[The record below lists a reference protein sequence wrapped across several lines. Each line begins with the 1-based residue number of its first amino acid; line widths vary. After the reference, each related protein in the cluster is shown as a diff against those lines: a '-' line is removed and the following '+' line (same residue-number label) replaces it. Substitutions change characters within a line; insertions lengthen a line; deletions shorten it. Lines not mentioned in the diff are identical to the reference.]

1 MTMSTVSED
10 ATSAASAGAGSN
22 NNNVNKHDPVTPSG
36 ADIEHN
42 VSINLAGSFFVI
54 EIEIP

>member
-1 MTMSTVSED
+1 MSTVSED

-42 VSINLAGSFFVI
+42 VSTVVPGFRALGPSTA
-54 EIEIP
+54 

>member
-42 VSINLAGSFFVI
+42 VSTVVPRFRALGPSTA
-54 EIEIP
+54 